1 VYDNLLDIDVLT
13 AVVVDVVFVVILE
26 VIIVDF
32 IVTVVGTSG
41 DEALNKKIS
50 I

>member
-1 VYDNLLDIDVLT
+1 MYDNLLDIDVLT
-13 AVVVDVVFVVILE
+13 AVVVDVLAVVILE

-32 IVTVVGTSG
+32 VVTVVGASV
-41 DEALNKKIS
+41 DEAFNKKIS

>member
-13 AVVVDVVFVVILE
+13 AVVVDVVIAVILE

-32 IVTVVGTSG
+32 AVTVVGTSV
-41 DEALNKKIS
+41 DEAFKNKIS
-50 I
+50 N